1 MPQQALFRARERGP
15 GQNKVKVEVPV
26 MARVSTKANKNIY
39 HLTREGLHLTR
50 EAASQLLESI
60 PPERIEKIE
69 NERSLPHPDE
79 VLVMAE
85 KYKQP
90 SLCNYYCANQC
101 PIGQQYVPEIK
112 LKELSQIVL
121 EMLASL
127 NSMHKCKDRLIEIT
141 ADGVISDD
149 ELADFIHIQ
158 EELERISITVET
170 LQLWAERMLATGAID
185 EERYRACRER
195 LAAERN

>member
-1 MPQQALFRARERGP
+1 
-15 GQNKVKVEVPV
+15 
-26 MARVSTKANKNIY
+26 MARVSTKENKNIY
-39 HLTREGLHLTR
+39 QLTREGLKLSR
-50 EAASQLLESI
+50 EAASELLESI

-79 VLVMAE
+79 VLVMSD

-101 PIGQQYVPEIK
+101 PIGQEYVPEIK
-112 LKELSQIVL
+112 VKDLSQIVL

-127 NSMHKCKDRLIEIT
+127 NAVGKQKDRLIEIT
-141 ADGVISDD
+141 ADGKISGD
-149 ELADFIHIQ
+149 ELEDFIFIQ

-170 LQLWAERMLATGAID
+170 LQLWSERMMATGVID
-185 EERYRACRER
+185 EEQYNAYKKRRSEEA
-195 LAAERN
+195 N

>member
-1 MPQQALFRARERGP
+1 
-15 GQNKVKVEVPV
+15 
-26 MARVSTKANKNIY
+26 MARVSTRENKNIY
-39 HLTREGLHLTR
+39 QLTREGLKLSR
-50 EAASQLLESI
+50 EAASELLESI

-79 VLVMAE
+79 VLVMSD

-101 PIGQQYVPEIK
+101 PIGQEYVPEIQVK
-112 LKELSQIVL
+112 DLSQIVL

-127 NSMHKCKDRLIEIT
+127 NSVSKQKDRLIEIT
-141 ADGVISDD
+141 ADGKISCD
-149 ELADFIHIQ
+149 ELEDFVFIQ

-170 LQLWAERMLATGAID
+170 LQLWSERMMATGVID
-185 EERYRACRER
+185 EEQYNAYKKRRSEEA
-195 LAAERN
+195 N